1 MAGQDYSALGVLRVA
16 DAMHH
21 GLVSCSLDT
30 PLRTVAR
37 TMATYRVHAVLVTA
51 HGDDQMPGGKPWGI
65 VSDLD
70 VLRAAARQDIA
81 NVPARAVADTPIVM
95 IAADRELAEAAR
107 LMTEREVSHLIVVE
121 AHSGQ
126 PVGVVSTLDIARALA
141 GFPERHPAG

>member
-1 MAGQDYSALGVLRVA
+1 MTREEYSGLGELRVA

-21 GLVSCSLDT
+21 GLISCSLDT

-37 TMATYRVHAVLVTA
+37 MMTTYRVHAVLVTA
-51 HGDDQMPGGKPWGI
+51 HGDDQIPGGKPWGV

-70 VLRAAARQDIA
+70 VLRAAATQEIA
-81 NVPARAVADTPIVM
+81 DVPARAVADTPIVM
-95 IAADRELAEAAR
+95 IAADRELADAAR

-121 AHSGQ
+121 AHSGL

-141 GFPERHPAG
+141 GFPERHPTG

>member
-1 MAGQDYSALGVLRVA
+1 MARQDYSTLDGLQVA

-37 TMATYRVHAVLVTA
+37 MMATYRVHAVLVTA
-51 HGDDQMPGGKPWGI
+51 HGDDQMPGGKPWGV

-70 VLRAAARQDIA
+70 VLRAAAAQEIA
-81 NVPARAVADTPIVM
+81 DVPARAVADTPIVM
-95 IAADRELAEAAR
+95 IAADRALADAAR
-107 LMTEREVSHLIVVE
+107 LMTEHEVSHLVVAE
-121 AHSGQ
+121 AHSAL
-126 PVGVVSTLDIARALA
+126 PTGVVSTLDIARALA

>member
-1 MAGQDYSALGVLRVA
+1 MARQDYSTLDGLQVA

-37 TMATYRVHAVLVTA
+37 MMATYRVHAVLVTA
-51 HGDDQMPGGKPWGI
+51 HGDDQMPGGKPWGV

-70 VLRAAARQDIA
+70 VLRAAAAQEIA
-81 NVPARAVADTPIVM
+81 DVPARAVADTPIVM
-95 IAADRELAEAAR
+95 IAADRALADAAR
-107 LMTEREVSHLIVVE
+107 LMTEREVSHLVVSE
-121 AHSGQ
+121 AHSAL
-126 PVGVVSTLDIARALA
+126 PTGVVSTLDIARALA